1 MRMDRIELKGM
12 AFYGY
17 HGCLPEE
24 REKGQ
29 RFFVD
34 LTLFTDLKKAGE
46 TDELADT
53 VNYAEVY
60 GAVKNIVEGTPRNLI
75 EAVAESVAKRVLAFS
90 AVQRAAVTIRKPSAP
105 IGGKFDDV
113 AVCIVREKGDAAC
126 TRVI

>member
-1 MRMDRIELKGM
+1 MDRIELKGI

-46 TDELADT
+46 TDNLTDT
-53 VNYAEVY
+53 VNYAAVY
-60 GAVKNIVEGTPRNLI
+60 EAIKEIVEGTPRNLI
-75 EAVAESVAKRVLAFS
+75 EAVAERIAGAVLEGFS
-90 AVQRAAVTIRKPSAP
+90 PVRRICVTVHKPSAP
-105 IGGKFDDV
+105 IGGEFEDV
-113 AVCIVREKGDAAC
+113 AVSIVREKGDAAC